1 MFLSVSGDFSFSHSF
16 LKYLQGKTR
25 CWHLDFSSSCSW
37 EETLGI
43 ISQLLWRG
51 VTQAMPGYFLQ
62 SYLFFLRKKKSSCGR
77 LWQNAFH
84 NSLFSHVS
92 APFGLLQV
100 LCVPLGGFGLFFSA
114 FKPHLSHLTLGCISC
129 VLLAQTSGAL
139 MVVSQK
145 SSHQKAVSVVWNQSA
160 ASRWG
165 RLLTLWQVSDTTHYF
180 WTHQSQM
187 WWLSGHA
194 DRWFCCSAVSEHR
207 LW

>member
-100 LCVPLGGFGLFFSA
+100 LCVPLGGFGLFFLLLNLICPIWHWVV
-114 FKPHLSHLTLGCISC
+114 FPVCYWLKPLGLWWWFLKNHPIKKLS
-129 VLLAQTSGAL
+129 V
-139 MVVSQK
+139 
-145 SSHQKAVSVVWNQSA
+145 
-160 ASRWG
+160 
-165 RLLTLWQVSDTTHYF
+165 
-180 WTHQSQM
+180 
-187 WWLSGHA
+187 
-194 DRWFCCSAVSEHR
+194 
-207 LW
+207 